1 VLVSDRI
8 EVPHEALADWIAL
21 IAAAIVY
28 LIFAVAVLLGARAFV
43 RRTRMPLLGSV
54 VAGVVIAAG
63 LAGYFAVFVAVDG
76 ATYGSAVNSALGRK
90 PAGEDHELT
99 RLSRERARGILG
111 IDPVDARRLGFY
123 CFPIVAVGF
132 AVAIVH
138 RRARE
143 AS

>member
-1 VLVSDRI
+1 VLVSDLI
-8 EVPHEALADWIAL
+8 EVPHEALADWTAL

-28 LIFAVAVLLGARAFV
+28 LIFAIAVLLAVRAFV
-43 RRTRMPLLGSV
+43 QRTQMALLGTIL
-54 VAGVVIAAG
+54 AGVVIAAG

-76 ATYGSAVNSALGRK
+76 ATYGRAVNSALRRN
-90 PAGEDHELT
+90 PASEDHELT

-111 IDPVDARRLGFY
+111 IDPMDARRLGFY
-123 CFPIVAVGF
+123 CFPIVAIGF

-138 RRARE
+138 RRARD